1 MNEMNSHLNI
11 FEQELPREELFHY
24 TSIDGLNGVVA
35 GKTLWASNIEF
46 LNDSSE
52 FQYGEKVLK
61 EIIKA
66 RKRSVKGDCREFFNQ
81 LEMFPKFFEANDV
94 FLVSLSEVG
103 DLLSQWRGYSPP
115 GRGYCIG
122 FNPQALSQAAWSLD
136 QMQLVKCVYSEKDQ
150 KNLARQVLDACIE
163 KWVSRVKG
171 VEGES
176 GSRVSDTSALILWKV
191 YFTFIAAA
199 IKHPAFSEEREWRL
213 LGVCRDRDKMHFR
226 AGSSSLIRYI
236 KLTWG
241 GNTQAHKVQPIRSVT
256 IGPCPDP
263 DLTKK
268 SVRQLLDASGTE
280 GAQVKVS
287 EIPFRAW

>member
-1 MNEMNSHLNI
+1 MNEVHSPLNI
-11 FEQELPREELFHY
+11 FRQELPYDELFHY
-24 TSIDGLNGVVA
+24 TSIDGLNGVV
-35 GKTLWASNIEF
+35 GGRTLWASNIEF

-52 FQYGEKVLK
+52 FRYGEKVLK

-66 RKRSVKGDCREFFNQ
+66 RKKSVTGDRREFFNQ
-81 LEMFPKFFEANDV
+81 LAKYPEFFEANDV

-136 QMQLVKCVYSEKDQ
+136 QMQLVKCVYRDKDQ
-150 KNLARQVLDACIE
+150 KDLARQVLDGCME

-176 GSRVSDTSALILWKV
+176 GSRVSDVSALILWKV

-226 AGSSSLIRYI
+226 PGSSSLIRYI

-241 GNTQAHKVQPIRSVT
+241 SNTKAPDVQPIRSVT

-268 SVRQLLDASGTE
+268 SVKQLLDASGTE
-280 GAQVKVS
+280 GAQVKLS